1 MEVCFP
7 PVPVHDDR
15 VPALIVLVPDV
26 QRLVHIADE
35 VRQEHEALCQV
46 IWLHIRMFRNSER
59 LYLLPARL
67 DRDTGC

>member
-1 MEVCFP
+1 VVEVCFP

-26 QRLVHIADE
+26 QRLVHITDE
-35 VRQEHEALCQV
+35 VRQEHEALRQV

-59 LYLLPARL
+59 LILFLL
-67 DRDTGC
+67 D